1 MSITS
6 NIIEVSSAR
15 GRSSTVD
22 LRDHDPG
29 LAASPSAARRLR
41 HLPGRS
47 HRCALRHI
55 STSYDLTPASPPPPT
70 TSTRNDR
77 TVVLSSCPGA
87 PNATADR
94 ERPVHGRAP
103 TGVATLGPIGG
114 RRRPR
119 RPHGRRTRRRA
130 DRALLRRR
138 HRPGDRTARRFQ
150 AIRRLIVYEPG
161 VRVGGLVPADQV
173 ELIEQLVGRGDPR
186 QLLLALAG
194 DKDDARWAELRC
206 RSETAQ
212 TLGLWR
218 QVVTAVASSSAT
230 SSVTRRAISSRVAR
244 TSSTGRPL
252 GSSSSQS
259 M

>member
-22 LRDHDPG
+22 LREPRSG
-29 LAASPSAARRLR
+29 ISRNPSAARRLR
-41 HLPGRS
+41 HLPRRS

-77 TVVLSSCPGA
+77 TVVLSSCPGPLTPLRIENDPSMA
-87 PNATADR
+87 
-94 ERPVHGRAP
+94 E
-103 TGVATLGPIGG
+103 
-114 RRRPR
+114 RRPASPHSVPSEVDDAR
-119 RPHGRRTRRRA
+119 AVPHGRRTRRRA

-161 VRVGGLVPADQV
+161 G
-173 ELIEQLVGRGDPR
+173 
-186 QLLLALAG
+186 
-194 DKDDARWAELRC
+194 ARR
-206 RSETAQ
+206 R
-212 TLGLWR
+212 
-218 QVVTAVASSSAT
+218 
-230 SSVTRRAISSRVAR
+230 TR
-244 TSSTGRPL
+244 TGRP
-252 GSSSSQS
+252 GRADRAARSPRGPAAAPVGARR
-259 M
+259 